1 MHICDFFI
9 ECAQIEQ
16 KIEQNRQFLI
26 QLPTFHPYK
35 AFIQLSDA
43 NNKITTT
50 SLSTY
55 LKNQGLLC
63 TEQECQILIQKPFKY
78 VDFLRLIL
86 PSDQT
91 LRNVISIQEP
101 KQQLSPEVQ
110 LALARHLNL
119 QIDLMNS
126 LKTSNNVFFEG
137 TIQDVQ
143 KYFKDKLAFISE
155 KELEQISR
163 LLDQSGDG
171 LITTS
176 QFIKK
181 KNEIYDFTFSTPKQ
195 AKTNLQSM
203 TTKKKNEQKLKY
215 NGRSNKKPIQDLN
228 SRDDN
233 YLCIESPL
241 IPLVALM
248 RREIKLNSL
257 KKRLLNQK
265 TFNFLDAFKALD
277 QNSNGFITM
286 QDFDKFLN
294 QQPGTSEYLFSLK
307 KEFQFSDFLNLIM
320 PNDHIQIQNKQFIDK
335 PIEEIFSHQTLQ
347 LFKEYLELLQTPPPK
362 LNGSK
367 DLFKLIDSVTRDNY
381 ISATD
386 LQQYLY
392 MNGLRYNASEVT
404 LLINRYDYNRDGKLC
419 FYEFQDL

>member
-1 MHICDFFI
+1 MHLCDFFI

-35 AFIQLSDA
+35 AFIELQDG

-50 SLSTY
+50 SLSSY
-55 LKNQGLLC
+55 LKSQGLLC
-63 TEQECQILIQKPFKY
+63 TEQECSIFIQKPFKY
-78 VDFLRLIL
+78 VDFLRTIL
-86 PSDQT
+86 PTDQT
-91 LRNVISIQEP
+91 LRKVISIQEP
-101 KQQLSPEVQ
+101 KQQLSPETQ

-126 LKTSNNVFFEG
+126 LKTSKNVFFEG

-143 KYFKDKLAFISE
+143 KYFKDNLAYISD

-163 LLDQSGDG
+163 LLDQQGEGIIS
-171 LITTS
+171 TQ

-181 KNEIYDFTFSTPKQ
+181 KNEEYDFTFSTPKQ
-195 AKTNLQSM
+195 VKNNLQSM
-203 TTKKKNEQKLKY
+203 TTQKKKEQKLTY

-228 SRDDN
+228 NRDDN
-233 YLCIESPL
+233 YLSIESPL

-257 KKRLLNQK
+257 KKRLLSQK

-277 QNSNGFITM
+277 QNSNGYITM
-286 QDFDKFLN
+286 QDYDKFLD
-294 QQPGTSEYLFSLK
+294 QQQGSSKYLFQQK
-307 KEFQFSDFLNLIM
+307 KELQFSDFLNLM
-320 PNDHIQIQNKQFIDK
+320 MLNENIQISNKLFVDK
-335 PIEEIFSHQTLQ
+335 PIEEIFSNQTLQ

-381 ISATD
+381 ISSTD

-392 MNGLRYNASEVT
+392 MNGLRYTASEVS
-404 LLINRYDYNRDGKLC
+404 LLINRYDHNRDGKLC
-419 FYEFQDL
+419 FFEFQDL